1 MVEERAT
8 LNELWDEEGY
18 GHLEG
23 RKSQNLRDQAS
34 RLKKLQERDVDNKH
48 KNILYGEQN
57 GLVEIQIIFDQE
69 SQNTNFTALCPDLQ
83 AVAVR
88 FPVELSLRC
97 FNTVFRKPYRCFSI
111 VLKVI
116 LSLSDRYKLFTND
129 WPWTEVCQNVVFS
142 KIDITLTTIHKK
154 LWNR

>member
-23 RKSQNLRDQAS
+23 RKSQNPDQAS
-34 RLKKLQERDVDNKH
+34 RLKKLQERDADNKH

-57 GLVEIQIIFDQE
+57 GLVEIQVIFDQE
-69 SQNTNFTALCPDLQ
+69 SQNTNLTALCSDLHE
-83 AVAVR
+83 VAVR
-88 FPVELSLRC
+88 FPVEPNLRC
-97 FNTVFRKPYRCFSI
+97 FDTVFRKPYRCFSI

-116 LSLSDRYKLFTND
+116 LSLSDRYKLFIND

-142 KIDITLTTIHKK
+142 KMDITLPTINKK

>member
-1 MVEERAT
+1 MVEERGT
-8 LNELWDEEGY
+8 LNGLWDEEGY

-23 RKSQNLRDQAS
+23 RKSQNPDQAS

-69 SQNTNFTALCPDLQ
+69 SQNTNLTALCSDLHE
-83 AVAVR
+83 VAVR
-88 FPVELSLRC
+88 FPVEPNLRC
-97 FNTVFRKPYRCFSI
+97 FDTVFRKPYRCFSI